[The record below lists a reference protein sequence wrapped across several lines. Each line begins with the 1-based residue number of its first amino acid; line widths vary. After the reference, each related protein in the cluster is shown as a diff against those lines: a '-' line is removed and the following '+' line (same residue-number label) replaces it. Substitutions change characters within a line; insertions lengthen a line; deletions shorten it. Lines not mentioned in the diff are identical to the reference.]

1 MSKKHSDTPKF
12 RSGLEKSVWG
22 AAQRYCKNMQFEPHY
37 LPYVIKGSYLPD
49 ILLPNGIYIEVK
61 GRLDAGTQRK
71 MRAVKQSNPDLDIR
85 FVFQNANQKVRK
97 GGKLRYW
104 EWAEKYDYPWSEG
117 TIPREWFEEESK
129 Y

>member
-1 MSKKHSDTPKF
+1 
-12 RSGLEKSVWG
+12 
-22 AAQRYCKNMQFEPHY
+22 MQFEPHY